1 MNLKAARLVIRGMV
15 QGVGFRYY
23 CQKRA
28 AAASLCGWVR
38 NNLDGSVEVWAEGE
52 SAALEQLIADLK
64 VGPANARVEAVDVLY
79 GNPTGQYRTFNIT
92 H

>member
-1 MNLKAARLVIRGMV
+1 MTLKAARIIVRGMV

-28 AAASLCGWVR
+28 TAAGLCGWVR
-38 NNLDGSVEVWAEGE
+38 NNPDGSVEAWAEGDIT
-52 SAALEQLIADLK
+52 AIEQLIADLK
-64 VGPANARVEAVDVLY
+64 VGPSNARVDTVDVLY
-79 GNPTGQYRTFNIT
+79 GNPTGQYRTFEIT